1 MVKNRLLIMQHLFF
15 LNIEGFYFRIC
26 YSLICGLHSQYSR
39 SFFPTSY
46 YLEYE
51 FAFGVFYVSSCYKE
65 WNLVEFRT
73 FEMKMAVYNYKTLL
87 NNYFSYFKPKHFF
100 FQNNKRN
107 RGVVHLLLHLST
119 SSQKR
124 ATMAAQHRRLL
135 RILLGKFILVY
146 CINELFKKW
155 KKLKLIKD

>member
-1 MVKNRLLIMQHLFF
+1 MVKNWLLIMQHLFF
-15 LNIEGFYFRIC
+15 LNIEGFYFLIC

-65 WNLVEFRT
+65 WNLVEFFT
-73 FEMKMAVYNYKTLL
+73 YEMKMAVYNYKTLL

-100 FQNNKRN
+100 FRTIKGIVVQFICYYICLPAVKKGQLWLHSIEDFYEFFQVSLFQFIVSMSCLRN
-107 RGVVHLLLHLST
+107 
-119 SSQKR
+119 
-124 ATMAAQHRRLL
+124 
-135 RILLGKFILVY
+135 GK
-146 CINELFKKW
+146 NSN
-155 KKLKLIKD
+155 